1 MDMEQGLK
9 KIIMVREGQLSSNHY
24 ELVIGGAL
32 FPLQKDHYKQT
43 WISPG
48 GSTKHQL
55 DNAPF
60 SKRWRSSLQEVCIM
74 GGAGID
80 DFVSGHH
87 LLMKKVRIKIP
98 KLKKNKSTL

>member
-1 MDMEQGLK
+1 MNTEIATDNTRTEEVMGGHGTRTE
-9 KIIMVREGQLSSNHY
+9 KIIMVREGRLSSNHY

-32 FPLQKDHYKQT
+32 FPLHKDHCKQT

-60 SKRWRSSLQEVCIM
+60 SKRWRSSL
-74 GGAGID
+74 
-80 DFVSGHH
+80 
-87 LLMKKVRIKIP
+87 
-98 KLKKNKSTL
+98 